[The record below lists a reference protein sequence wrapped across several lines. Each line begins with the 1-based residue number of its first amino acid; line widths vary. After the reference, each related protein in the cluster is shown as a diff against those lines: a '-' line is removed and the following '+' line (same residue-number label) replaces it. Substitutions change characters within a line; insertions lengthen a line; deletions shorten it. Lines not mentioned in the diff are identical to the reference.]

1 MGDET
6 ADERRARLRALR
18 KDAGRETSYA
28 APDADAAPDANAAP
42 EVTFRNYVP
51 RDDALARGKLPAA
64 TAPAPRAMG
73 DRDDEDG
80 DATTTTTEGLALE
93 PNVGDVDPSMLAPRR
108 ANWDLKRDVEPKLE
122 KLERRTQRALVD
134 IAREEERKRA
144 AA

>member
-1 MGDET
+1 
-6 ADERRARLRALR
+6 
-18 KDAGRETSYA
+18 
-28 APDADAAPDANAAP
+28 
-42 EVTFRNYVP
+42 
-51 RDDALARGKLPAA
+51 
-64 TAPAPRAMG
+64 MG

>member
-18 KDAGRETSYA
+18 EDAGKGTPERTRE
-28 APDADAAPDANAAP
+28 AAP

-64 TAPAPRAMG
+64 TAPATSAIGG
-73 DRDDEDG
+73 DEET
-80 DATTTTTEGLALE
+80 ATGAKGLALE
-93 PNVGDVDPSMLAPRR
+93 SNVGDVDPSMLAPRR
-108 ANWDLKRDVEPKLE
+108 VNWDLKRDVEPKLE
-122 KLERRTQRALVD
+122 KLERRTRRALVD

>member
-1 MGDET
+1 MGDDET

-18 KDAGRETSYA
+18 EDAGKGAPESAREA
-28 APDADAAPDANAAP
+28 EAAP

-64 TAPAPRAMG
+64 TAPATSAIGG
-73 DRDDEDG
+73 DEETGTGAKR
-80 DATTTTTEGLALE
+80 LALE
-93 PNVGDVDPSMLAPRR
+93 SNVGDVDPSMLAPRR
-108 ANWDLKRDVEPKLE
+108 VNWDLKRDVEPKLE
-122 KLERRTQRALVD
+122 KLERRTRRALVD